1 MNSIVVKNGLLASVS
16 AIVLGLIVYLISP
29 KGFLTWGSWLTMV
42 PLVYFMVQAAKET
55 RETIGGFAT
64 LREVFTPAWITY
76 LFYAIASTLFTYVML
91 NFIDTGLLDLA
102 RQASIEAIEKLSGM
116 MGEEATQAAI
126 EELEKS
132 NPYSISKLAIGVL
145 FSLVFPGALIALII
159 GLVLK
164 KQRPEDWA

>member
-1 MNSIVVKNGLLASVS
+1 
-16 AIVLGLIVYLISP
+16 
-29 KGFLTWGSWLTMV
+29 
-42 PLVYFMVQAAKET
+42 
-55 RETIGGFAT
+55 IGGFAT
-64 LREVFTPAWITY
+64 LREGFTPAWITY